1 MAAKDLVENVME
13 QKRSIEDIY
22 SELEKVLQSHKK
34 LQTDMVI
41 MGKFFKDEI
50 SQVKKSLVESNKSNS
65 ATDTNLIDIAT
76 NINNLENK
84 LNQILENGVG
94 VSGGGDLDKLF
105 LKYVR
110 DELTERENKVV
121 QQVEEILAK
130 QLSKAKK

>member
-41 MGKFFKDEI
+41 MGKFLKDEI
-50 SQVKKSLVESNKSNS
+50 SQVKKILVESNKSNS

-110 DELTERENKVV
+110 DELAERENKVV

-130 QLSKAKK
+130 QLNKAKK